1 MASVIKECGG
11 MASFLILVMPYV
23 GDVSRLHLTE
33 FANTEDFHLP
43 TLVCI
48 NKCGKYQES
57 EDFKSTD
64 SVKEARE
71 RYASQ
76 LDINSANVFFTD
88 FHNCSQNMR
97 ERGVLGIPS
106 VKKWIRDKLLE
117 YQFYKDGDE
126 ELKHAINESLS

>member
-1 MASVIKECGG
+1 MAGVIKECGG

-48 NKCGKYQES
+48 NKCGKYPES
-57 EDFKSTD
+57 EDFQ
-64 SVKEARE
+64 SVVSVLKARQ

-88 FHNCSQNMR
+88 FHNCSDSMR
-97 ERGVLGIPS
+97 SRGVFGIPT
-106 VKKWIRDKLLE
+106 VRKWIRNKLLE
-117 YQFYKDGDE
+117 YEFYKEDE
-126 ELKHAINESLS
+126 EELDHAINVSLS